1 MAKPLMKGEGK
12 MNINDITMGMTP
24 QEKGIYF
31 DHMEKRHRE
40 EAEKLDTE
48 KARLKTYKD
57 SLIKDILK
65 YRNDFTYEELIGK
78 SIRTL
83 ERIW

>member
-1 MAKPLMKGEGK
+1 MKGEGK
-12 MNINDITMGMTP
+12 MNINAITIGMTP

-31 DHMEKRHRE
+31 DHMERRHRE

-48 KARLKTYKD
+48 KARLKAYKD
-57 SLIKDILK
+57 GLIKDILK
-65 YRNDFTYEELIGK
+65 DRSDFTYDELAK
-78 SIRTL
+78 KPVRTL